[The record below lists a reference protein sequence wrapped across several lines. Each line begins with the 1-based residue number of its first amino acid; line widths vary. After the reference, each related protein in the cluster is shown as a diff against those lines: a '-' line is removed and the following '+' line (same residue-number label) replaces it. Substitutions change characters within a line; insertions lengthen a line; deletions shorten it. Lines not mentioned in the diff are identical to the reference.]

1 MKEDG
6 VKRKVSLPPAL
17 LGLVGVWAF
26 AESGLGGMMH
36 ALKLPFTGIW
46 VGGTAVAV
54 LIVMAAVA
62 RGRYGHKPQPFRA
75 RVRTLLQATTLVI
88 AVKLAA
94 SPHSPPTAY
103 LAVGFQGLLAAGL
116 LTWLKP
122 FRLAAVLFAVGAM
135 LESALQKLLV
145 MTMIYGSAW
154 FDALEAM
161 MELAARQLAWSGL
174 NGSSVLAIYLA
185 MYTAWGLILG
195 FWASGWSHRNREV
208 YRELAQTWNAQ
219 NRSATPKSLRR
230 PRRFKGLFLLS
241 GLAVILISLAW
252 SGVDS
257 DELLAIGIRSFTAT
271 AILLFAAGPLRRR
284 LSRWLSRSNDSAAVG
299 NLVEDLDVQRSKFK
313 FCWQQARGATSSF
326 QRPFRAVE
334 YFIHIDLHD

>member
-1 MKEDG
+1 M
-6 VKRKVSLPPAL
+6 KRKVGLPPAM

-26 AESGLGGMMH
+26 AESGLGGVMH

-62 RGRYGHKPQPFRA
+62 RGRYGHEPLPFRA
-75 RVRTLLQATTLVI
+75 RTSMLFQATALVL

-116 LTWLKP
+116 LTWMKP

-145 MTMIYGSAW
+145 MTLIYGAAW
-154 FDALEAM
+154 FDALDAM
-161 MELAARQLAWSGL
+161 MNLAGRHLAWSGL
-174 NGSSVLAIYLA
+174 DGSGGLTVYLA
-185 MYTAWGLILG
+185 MYTVWGLILG

-208 YRELAQTWNAQ
+208 YQQLAQIWNAQ
-219 NRSATPKSLRR
+219 TPPTFPTNSKK
-230 PRRFKGLFLLS
+230 PKRFKGLFLLS
-241 GLAVILISLAW
+241 SLAVILFCLAW
-252 SGVDS
+252 AGVDS
-257 DELLAIGIRSFTAT
+257 DRLLAIGIRSFVAT
-271 AILLFAAGPLRRR
+271 AILLLAAGPLRRQ
-284 LSRWLSRSNDSAAVG
+284 LSRWLSRNNDSAAVS
-299 NLVEDLDVQRSKFK
+299 NLVDDLGAQRSKFK
-313 FCWQQARGATSSF
+313 FCWQQARGETWSLR
-326 QRPFRAVE
+326 RPFRAVE
-334 YFIHIDLHD
+334 YFIHLDLHD